1 MISVEHDRPDRLR
14 GRVAAGGTGP
24 AARRQCGEGAGE
36 GEHVINGA
44 SRRSLGAPSRHA
56 GRFDVETLELLP
68 CGCVAALRR
77 ADPWPVK
84 VVSLEAKGP
93 YCILEGHSLGA
104 MLKVVA
110 PEDWLSEEDEE

>member
-1 MISVEHDRPDRLR
+1 M
-14 GRVAAGGTGP
+14 
-24 AARRQCGEGAGE
+24 
-36 GEHVINGA
+36 INGA

-93 YCILEGHSLGA
+93 YCLAADHTPGT
-104 MLKVVA
+104 MLKVSD
-110 PEDWLSEEDEE
+110 PGDWLEEDEDDGP